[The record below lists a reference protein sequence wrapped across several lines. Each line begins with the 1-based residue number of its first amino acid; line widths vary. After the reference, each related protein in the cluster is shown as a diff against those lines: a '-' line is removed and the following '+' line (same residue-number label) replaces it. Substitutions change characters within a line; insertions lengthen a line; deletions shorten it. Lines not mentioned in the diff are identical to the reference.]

1 MTYLTDEIVQTAA
14 KAIWMW
20 YFNKKALNAYDYDDL
35 PRWAREGWEE
45 AATTILESVAPAMY
59 AEGARA
65 AADYIDYA
73 NSLSNLSDAECTEE
87 ENDIWYEYDESGAP
101 IQEFIRNFANKLEAK
116 EENE

>member
-1 MTYLTDEIVQTAA
+1 MTYLTDEIVQEAA
-14 KAIWMW
+14 KTLWMW
-20 YFNKKALNAYDYDDL
+20 YFNKKSLSAYEKL
-35 PRWAREGWEE
+35 PQWEREGWLEG
-45 AATTILESVAPAMY
+45 ATTILESVAPAMY

>member
-14 KAIWMW
+14 KTLWMW
-20 YFNKKALNAYDYDDL
+20 YFNKKSLSAYDEL
-35 PRWAREGWEE
+35 PQWAREGWQEG
-45 AATTILESVAPAMY
+45 ATTILESVASAMY

-87 ENDIWYEYDESGAP
+87 ENDIWYEYDESGAS

-116 EENE
+116 EDDE

>member
-14 KAIWMW
+14 KTLWMW
-20 YFNKKALNAYDYDDL
+20 YFNKKSLDAYDEL

-45 AATTILESVAPAMY
+45 SAATILESVAPAMY

-73 NSLSNLSDAECTEE
+73 ISLSNLSDAECTEE
-87 ENDIWYEYDESGAP
+87 ENDIWYEYDESDTP
-101 IQEFIRNFANKLEAK
+101 VQEFIRNFANKLEAK
-116 EENE
+116 KDDE